1 MRMPLITITQ
11 NFGSDGVA
19 IARKVA
25 EALKWDLFDDTQFHE
40 LIERQGISTREI
52 HQLSEKS
59 PGYWELFYKNRPQ
72 VFLNVVESV
81 VLEAAKQGDGVIVGY
96 GSQILLRDFDCAM
109 HVRIH
114 DSETH
119 RAERLAS
126 SQGLSREAAVKLIR
140 RRDKEQAGFYK
151 FAFQLD
157 IDDFTLYDLVIHT
170 QKLNADTAAGLIVA
184 AARSDDIRTC
194 SLNALEAMERLALEK
209 KIQAALLENRI
220 DACTILVEV
229 GDNGVASVAGVCPNA
244 EDKKRIERIVGGVG
258 GVSGVVS
265 AVQVVKGAV

>member
-1 MRMPLITITQ
+1 M
-11 NFGSDGVA
+11 
-19 IARKVA
+19 
-25 EALKWDLFDDTQFHE
+25 
-40 LIERQGISTREI
+40 
-52 HQLSEKS
+52 
-59 PGYWELFYKNRPQ
+59 
-72 VFLNVVESV
+72 FLNVVESV

-170 QKLNADTAAGLIVA
+170 QKLNADTAAGLKDRPEARNLVNIYA
-184 AARSDDIRTC
+184 ALAGHSVDQVIQDFAGAQFGTFKP
-194 SLNALEAMERLALEK
+194 ALADRGVMRLRLASLPNGLLDRVRTLAPGARWAGSDLLVPGPATARAGVLALV
-209 KIQAALLENRI
+209 QAAGADVQSRI
-220 DACTILVEV
+220 AEEGRLDDFYRELV
-229 GDNGVASVAGVCPNA
+229 
-244 EDKKRIERIVGGVG
+244 
-258 GVSGVVS
+258 
-265 AVQVVKGAV
+265 GAHA